1 MKKIAIV
8 VQRYGLEV
16 NGGAEYHCR
25 ILAEKL
31 NPLFDLE
38 VITSCAKDYTT
49 WRNEYQPGV
58 SSVNG
63 VKVRRFEVV
72 QERNKKKTQSIERRL
87 RKKTFFHK
95 SLQLFGIL
103 SFVETLFN
111 LNDNLK
117 ELGNEWAKQQ
127 GPYTPSLIDFLQH
140 NKQYYDAVIF
150 FTYLYYPTFYGLQTA
165 SERSILIPTAH
176 DEPPIYFP
184 NFKSFFK
191 LPKAILY
198 NTKAEQHFVNQLF
211 HNEGIYSDVVGVG
224 IDEPIYYVRPDL
236 IPVTDPYIIY
246 IGRIDPAKGCDIL
259 FEYFIEYKK
268 TDTSNLKLVLVGQ
281 PFMEIPT
288 HNDILPQGFVS
299 EELKGGLL
307 QYAKALIIP
316 SFYESLSLVTLESM
330 MAGIPVIAN
339 DFSEVLRDHIEQSG
353 GGYLFSDG
361 QTFKKA
367 LDRLTSPATD
377 FALLKSNAKKYVV
390 ENYNWDVVIDKVSK
404 AVDYVSS
411 ETNR

>member
-8 VQRYGLEV
+8 VQRYGLDV

-38 VITSCAKDYTT
+38 VITSCAKSYTT
-49 WRNEYQPGV
+49 WRNEYHPGV

-63 VKVRRFEVV
+63 VKIRRFEVA

-95 SLQLFGIL
+95 SLRYFGIL
-103 SFVETLFN
+103 PFVEALFN
-111 LNDNLK
+111 LNDNLE

-127 GPYTPSLIDFLQH
+127 GPYTPALIDFLKV
-140 NKQYYDAVIF
+140 NKGEYDAIIF

-165 SERSILIPTAH
+165 PERSILIPTAH

-211 HNEGIYSDVVGVG
+211 HNQGIFSDVVGVG
-224 IDEPIYYVRPDL
+224 IDEPIYYTRRNVVPEREA
-236 IPVTDPYIIY
+236 YIIY

-281 PFMEIPT
+281 SFMEIPQ
-288 HNDILPQGFVS
+288 HDDILPQGFVS
-299 EELKGGLL
+299 EEMKGSLL
-307 QYAKALIIP
+307 QYAAALIIP

-330 MAGIPVIAN
+330 VAGIPVIAN
-339 DFSEVLRDHIEQSG
+339 DFSEVLKDHIEQSG
-353 GGYLFSDG
+353 GGYLFSNAE
-361 QTFKKA
+361 TFKTA
-367 LDRLTSPATD
+367 LDMLISPTTD
-377 FALLKSNAKKYVV
+377 FALLKSNAKKYVL
-390 ENYNWDVVIDKVSK
+390 ENYNWNVVIDKVSR
-404 AVDYVSS
+404 AVNYVSAK
-411 ETNR
+411 N